1 MSFNENLYLQ
11 SLRKYL
17 DFVKSFQEQHLRLLL
32 LLLRCCQNGEG
43 VFLNFQAIIMKKISK
58 QTKYWLTPLFKK
70 KAHVVLL
77 LLATNVG
84 HSLGR
89 TAGRRAMHGCRALHL
104 LHSLGFFL
112 FLHPF
117 YSTSHYS
124 CHNCF
129 ALSLILLYACNSS
142 NRCSRPQG

>member
-11 SLRKYL
+11 SLRNYL

-70 KAHVVLL
+70 KSSRCFASPCHKCWTLFG
-77 LLATNVG
+77 T
-84 HSLGR
+84 
-89 TAGRRAMHGCRALHL
+89 HGGSKSNARMPSSSSFALF
-104 LHSLGFFL
+104 GFFSFFTSFLLYLSL
-112 FLHPF
+112 FLPQLF
-117 YSTSHYS
+117 CFVFNST
-124 CHNCF
+124 
-129 ALSLILLYACNSS
+129 LRL
-142 NRCSRPQG
+142 QQ